1 MPAAAPR
8 HAPLCPSLPCP
19 HLPVLQEQVLMS
31 CCCCSRG
38 LVKAHVRV
46 ERDRYQPGESA
57 EVLLEID
64 NRSKLPIK
72 AIEVRVGGWGGLGWA
87 GPGAGWALL

>member
-1 MPAAAPR
+1 
-8 HAPLCPSLPCP
+8 
-19 HLPVLQEQVLMS
+19 MS